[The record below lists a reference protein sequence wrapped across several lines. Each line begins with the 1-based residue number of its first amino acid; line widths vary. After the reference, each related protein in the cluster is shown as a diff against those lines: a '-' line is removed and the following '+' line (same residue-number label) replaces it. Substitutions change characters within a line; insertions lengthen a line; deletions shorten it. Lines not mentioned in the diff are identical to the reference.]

1 MSSELQRASVNVL
14 VGWRGGTFFEG
25 SILKKYLGGSF
36 SMRSRSGG
44 GVPAIDLGGRQSL
57 LKVQTEGP
65 LDGRGR
71 ACIAFGYNY
80 QTSV

>member
-1 MSSELQRASVNVL
+1 MSSELRRASVSVL

-44 GVPAIDLGGRQSL
+44 GGVPAIDLGGRQSL
-57 LKVQTEGP
+57 LKVQTERP
-65 LDGRGR
+65 LDGRGH
-71 ACIAFGYNY
+71 ACIAFG
-80 QTSV
+80 